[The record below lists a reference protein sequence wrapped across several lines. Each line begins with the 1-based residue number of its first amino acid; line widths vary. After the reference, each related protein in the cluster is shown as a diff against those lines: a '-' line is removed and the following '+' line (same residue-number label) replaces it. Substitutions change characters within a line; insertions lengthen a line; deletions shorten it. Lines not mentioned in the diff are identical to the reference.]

1 MRSGMLKLE
10 QYLNEHCEDYNGEN
24 MRLRE
29 VAYKRLYDALR
40 NVDLEP
46 GEPLPELQLSRALG
60 LSRTPV
66 REALQQLA
74 TDGLIQFI
82 QGRAVTIAARS
93 AQEVFDALHVRE
105 LLEPQSVKLCI
116 QMITAEKL
124 ERLQELTSLME
135 QAANKTE
142 RAAWSKADREW
153 HEILCNACPN
163 KLLGQMVL
171 LARNRMYHKGSDEYV
186 TERYL
191 IDGTAEHRRI
201 VEAIVAHDGEK
212 AERLTLHHLHQLRE
226 NILKRFGGR

>member
-1 MRSGMLKLE
+1 MRNGMLKLE
-10 QYLNEHCEDYNGEN
+10 QYLNEHYEDYNGEN

-46 GEPLPELQLSRALG
+46 GEPLPEVQLSRVLG

-105 LLEPQSVKLCI
+105 LLEPQAVKLAV
-116 QMITAEKL
+116 QMVTGKKL
-124 ERLQELTSLME
+124 ARLQELTDLME
-135 QAANKTE
+135 QAALKAE
-142 RAAWSKADREW
+142 RAAWSRADREW
-153 HEILCNACPN
+153 HEVLCNACPN
-163 KLLGQMVL
+163 KLLGEMVL

-201 VEAIVAHDGEK
+201 VEAVAAQD
-212 AERLTLHHLHQLRE
+212 AELAEQLTLYHLHQLRE